1 MSSRGETA
9 IAESV
14 AAITATAARDGRAAP
29 GPADVAA
36 WSALDA
42 EALASSLAAF
52 LEALERGEIR
62 AAWPEPSAP
71 CGWRVETWVK
81 EAILALFARSSNV
94 EGSGDLAGRLPFR
107 DRAALVPSAVL
118 PEGVRVVPGGS
129 ALRRGA
135 HLGRGVVVLPPSYV
149 NVGAFVGEGT
159 MIDSHVLVGS
169 CAQIGRRVHLSAAAQ
184 IGGVLE
190 PAGAL
195 PVIVED
201 EAFVGGGVGIYE
213 GVVVGAGAVLGAGVV
228 LTRSSRVY
236 DLVREEILEASAD
249 RPLVIPPGAVV
260 VPGSRPAAGAFARA
274 HGLALATPVIVK
286 RRDASTDARTALAE
300 VLRA

>member
-1 MSSRGETA
+1 MSATSGAATETA
-9 IAESV
+9 ERGAM
-14 AAITATAARDGRAAP
+14 AP
-29 GPADVAA
+29 VPADLAG
-36 WSALDA
+36 WSELGA
-42 EALASSLAAF
+42 EDLAASIETF
-52 LEALERGEIR
+52 LAALERGEIR
-62 AAWPEPSAP
+62 AAWPDASAP
-71 CGWRVETWVK
+71 SGWRVEVWVK
-81 EAILALFARSSNV
+81 QAILALFAHSPNV
-94 EGSGDLAGRLPFR
+94 EGAGDSAGRFPFR

-118 PEGVRVVPGGS
+118 PDGVRVVPGGT

-135 HLGRGVVVLPPSYV
+135 YLARGVVVMPPSYV

-184 IGGVLE
+184 VGGVLE

-213 GVVVGAGAVLGAGVV
+213 GVVVGARAVLGAGVV

-236 DLVREEILEASAD
+236 DLTREEILEAGAD

-260 VPGSRPAAGAFARA
+260 VPGSRPAAGDFARA
-274 HGLALATPVIVK
+274 HRLGLATPVIVK

>member
-1 MSSRGETA
+1 MSAGTSSLA
-9 IAESV
+9 PS
-14 AAITATAARDGRAAP
+14 AAP
-29 GPADVAA
+29 GASDVAA
-36 WSALDA
+36 WSALGLEEIA
-42 EALASSLAAF
+42 PSVAAF
-52 LEALERGEIR
+52 LDGLERGEIR
-62 AAWPEPSAP
+62 AAWPDASAP
-71 CGWRVETWVK
+71 GGWRVEAWVK
-81 EAILALFARSSNV
+81 EAILALFARSPNV
-94 EGSGDLAGRLPFR
+94 EGVGNPTGRLPFR
-107 DRAALVPSAVL
+107 DRRALLPSQRL

-129 ALRRGA
+129 AIRRGA
-135 HLGRGVVVLPPSYV
+135 HLARGVVVMPPSYV

-159 MIDSHVLVGS
+159 MVDSHVLVGS
-169 CAQIGRRVHLSAAAQ
+169 CAQIGRRVHLSAATQ

-213 GVVVGAGAVLGAGVV
+213 GVVVGRAAVIGAGVV

-236 DLVREEILEASAD
+236 DLVREEILEAGAD
-249 RPLVIPPGAVV
+249 RPLMIPPGAVV
-260 VPGSRPAAGAFARA
+260 VPGARPAVGAFARA

-300 VLRA
+300 VLRD

>member
-1 MSSRGETA
+1 M
-9 IAESV
+9 
-14 AAITATAARDGRAAP
+14 AP
-29 GPADVAA
+29 GPADLAA
-36 WSALDA
+36 WSALGA
-42 EALASSLAAF
+42 EELAMRIEALLV
-52 LEALERGEIR
+52 ALERGEIR
-62 AAWPEPSAP
+62 AAWPDASAP
-71 CGWRVETWVK
+71 SGWRVEIWVK
-81 EAILALFARSSNV
+81 QAILALFARSPNV
-94 EGSGDLAGRLPFR
+94 EGVGDLAGRLPFR

-118 PEGVRVVPGGS
+118 PDGVRVVPGGS

-135 HLGRGVVVLPPSYV
+135 HLAWGVVVMPPSYV

-213 GVVVGAGAVLGAGVV
+213 GVVIGAGAVLGAGVV

-260 VPGSRPAAGAFARA
+260 VPGARPAAGEFART
-274 HGLALATPVIVK
+274 HGLALTTPIIVK